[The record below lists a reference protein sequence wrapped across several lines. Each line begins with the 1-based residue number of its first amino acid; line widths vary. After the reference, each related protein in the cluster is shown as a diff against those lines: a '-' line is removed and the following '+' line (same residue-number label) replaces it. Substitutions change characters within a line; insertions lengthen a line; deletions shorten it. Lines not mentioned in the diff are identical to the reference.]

1 MDKPIRPEEWHNIP
15 KCVCDAIKWLV
26 DKQKYDSGK
35 MQQQQGA
42 INRIQDSTA
51 RKETKVQRKF
61 DELQKMFNS
70 QLEVRSRKADADLQQ
85 LGQQI
90 VKCGQDA

>member
-35 MQQQQGA
+35 MQ
-42 INRIQDSTA
+42 
-51 RKETKVQRKF
+51 
-61 DELQKMFNS
+61 
-70 QLEVRSRKADADLQQ
+70 
-85 LGQQI
+85 
-90 VKCGQDA
+90 